1 MAAAVGLVSVPL
13 FGHLSDVIGRRRM
26 YGIGIICVALFAFPY
41 YGLMNTREGGLVLVA
56 IVLSL
61 IFHDMQYGPQAALI
75 AESFGTD
82 IRYSGAGLGY
92 QLASVIAGGPAPLIA
107 SAILAATGSSTGI
120 SIYIL
125 ICCVISMIAL
135 VLLPRG
141 KESGGVT
148 NG

>member
-1 MAAAVGLVSVPL
+1 MSDRVRFGLVG
-13 FGHLSDVIGRRRM
+13 FGSGGR
-26 YGIGIICVALFAFPY
+26 
-41 YGLMNTREGGLVLVA
+41 
-56 IVLSL
+56 
-61 IFHDMQYGPQAALI
+61 IFH
-75 AESFGTD
+75 
-82 IRYSGAGLGY
+82 
-92 QLASVIAGGPAPLIA
+92 APLIA

-148 NG
+148 TV